1 MELDYKSIGQRI
13 RTCRLRQGLTQE
25 HLAELAGVSPT
36 HMSNI
41 ETGTTHVSLT
51 AIISIANALNATADD
66 LLCDNLVSAR
76 TPYEQEYQE
85 LLSDCSAHELRLI
98 TATASALKAALRTKG
113 N

>member
-13 RTCRLRQGLTQE
+13 RTCRLRKSLTQE
-25 HLAELAGVSPT
+25 QLAELSGVSPT

-51 AIISIANALNATADD
+51 AIVSIANALNVTADD
-66 LLCDNLVSAR
+66 LLCDNLHSVRA
-76 TPYEQEYQE
+76 PYEQDYAD

-98 TATASALKAALRTKG
+98 TATASALKSALRAKG